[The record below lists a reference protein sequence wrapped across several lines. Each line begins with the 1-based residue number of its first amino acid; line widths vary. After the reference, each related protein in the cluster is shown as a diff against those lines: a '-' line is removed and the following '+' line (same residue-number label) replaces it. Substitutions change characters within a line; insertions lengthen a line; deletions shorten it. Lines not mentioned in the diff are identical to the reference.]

1 MIDLL
6 FLYLEKI
13 FFLYILMLALCLLIW
28 LMTTKITKNI
38 YFCNN
43 NVCLG
48 VCRMVFMSIDT
59 FKNNRYYEGGGG
71 YLRVFMRIDTFKNYF

>member
-6 FLYLEKI
+6 FLYLEKKI
-13 FFLYILMLALCLLIW
+13 FFYILMLALCLLIW

-38 YFCNN
+38 YFCN

>member
-1 MIDLL
+1 
-6 FLYLEKI
+6 
-13 FFLYILMLALCLLIW
+13 
-28 LMTTKITKNI
+28 MTTKITKNI

-48 VCRMVFMSIDT
+48 VCRMVFMSIVT
-59 FKNNRYYEGGGG
+59 FKNNHYYEGGEG